1 MPDSL
6 SKVDKEKPYP
16 CFLPDLYKLLENR
29 KYEGQAEQSYTAKLM
44 QEGLDSILKKI
55 GEETTELVLAAK
67 NRDHHEQVHEISDLC
82 YHLLVLM
89 VYHRIPLDDI
99 QFELKRR
106 LGRSGIEEK
115 KSRNFNM
122 RKKHQ

>member
-6 SKVDKEKPYP
+6 SKVDKEKPAP
-16 CFLPDLYKLLENR
+16 CFLPELYKLLENR
-29 KYEGQAEQSYTAKLM
+29 QDEGQTEQSYTAKLM

-67 NRDHHEQVHEISDLC
+67 NSAHREQVHEISDLC

-89 VYHRIPLDDI
+89 VFHRIPLDDV

-115 KSRNFNM
+115 NSRNLS
-122 RKKHQ
+122 

>member
-1 MPDSL
+1 MSDSL
-6 SKVDKEKPYP
+6 SKVDKEKPDP
-16 CFLPDLYKLLENR
+16 CFLPELYKLLENR
-29 KYEGQAEQSYTAKLM
+29 QDEGQAEQSYTAKLM

-115 KSRNFNM
+115 KIRNLS
-122 RKKHQ
+122 

>member
-1 MPDSL
+1 MPESL
-6 SKVDKEKPYP
+6 SKVDNEKPDP
-16 CFLPDLYKLLENR
+16 CFLPELYKLLENR
-29 KYEGQAEQSYTAKLM
+29 QHEGQAEHSYTAKLL
-44 QEGLDSILKKI
+44 QEVLDSILKKI
-55 GEETTELVLAAK
+55 GEETTELILAAK
-67 NRDHHEQVHEISDLC
+67 NRDHYEQVHEISDLC

-115 KSRNFNM
+115 KLRNLS
-122 RKKHQ
+122 